1 MVSIVLGVLLP
12 ILYFVANHFI
22 KEKKFLTV
30 IILIV
35 SVLSIA
41 VGLRNLYY
49 AKKPSIK
56 TIVAKYDGVHQ
67 FGEAFGS
74 TWYFVDKSENTY
86 SLSLDYFSIRNVIPN
101 GELDPDKQYIV
112 TFEEHTEVLVD
123 IKEAT

>member
-1 MVSIVLGVLLP
+1 MYQSLFTNAMVSIVLGVLLP

-74 TWYFVDKSENTY
+74 TWYFVDNSGTLGIC
-86 SLSLDYFSIRNVIPN
+86 SLIQTSGHHRCSVASGCQVARSSPHV
-101 GELDPDKQYIV
+101 V
-112 TFEEHTEVLVD
+112 
-123 IKEAT
+123 AT